1 MEFIFYLSIYNNR
14 NRKKTQNKN
23 SITMVKCQNVLAV
36 FLALGAIAV
45 SIISIIMEWKP
56 KEPLLQAAI
65 EKEDNYKLWSLTLP
79 IISTAC
85 VILATGFLILDIK
98 KDKMLL
104 RFLAISGFLVGSAV
118 MFYAAGSYTKLLVD
132 TAGMSVDELAQKY
145 QGHFT
150 NDELE
155 KILGTVDEDN
165 TVIENLNIAF
175 GFFDSFSDLGVQW
188 GFAVALAGGLCDL
201 IVAGFYACMSCC
213 GLC

>member
-1 MEFIFYLSIYNNR
+1 
-14 NRKKTQNKN
+14 
-23 SITMVKCQNVLAV
+23 MVKCQNVLAV

-45 SIISIIMEWKP
+45 SIISIIMDWKP

-132 TAGMSVDELAQKY
+132 TAGLSANELAEKY
-145 QGHFT
+145 QGQFT

-155 KILGTVDEDN
+155 KILGTVDENN
-165 TVIENLNIAF
+165 TVIQNLNIAF
-175 GFFDSFSDLGVQW
+175 GFFDSFSDLEMQW
-188 GFAVALAGGLCDL
+188 GFAVAIAGGLCDL